1 MSHVCDNGTVSVK
14 RSERRRIKLM
24 EHDNSLHCHDIEY
37 HGMPWPLMGIL
48 VPTSYNNVIGTVI
61 GYDLP

>member
-1 MSHVCDNGTVSVK
+1 
-14 RSERRRIKLM
+14 M
-24 EHDNSLHCHDIEY
+24 EHDNSLHCHGIEY

-48 VPTSYNNVIGTVI
+48 VSTSYNNVIGTVI